1 MEAGAHPKNTGG
13 KPGRSGRPPSEFKKK
28 LEQIR
33 DEQGLPVL
41 EAILRGRVPGGL
53 CAHCGNEANSD
64 AVCTEAPIEARLR
77 AADMTLR
84 YTIGLTKTIKLDG
97 VRGVAE
103 AFEMIRS
110 RIRVTLAPELAER
123 LISSIYEDLRKIR

>member
-13 KPGRSGRPPSEFKKK
+13 KRCRSGRPPSEFKKK

-41 EAILRGRVPGGL
+41 EAILSGRIPGGV
-53 CAHCGNEANSD
+53 CAHCGAEASSD
-64 AVCTEAPIEARLR
+64 AVCTEVPIDARLR

-110 RIRVTLAPELAER
+110 RIRVTLAPEQAER
-123 LISSIYEDLRKIR
+123 LISSIHEDLRKIR